1 MHNDIRNHFQ
11 EQNTN
16 HFTQFYND
24 KVKQILF
31 TLKKK
36 KEKKEP
42 WKILMTQRRVIYLIK
57 YFKSKTQKAN

>member
-36 KEKKEP
+36 KEKKRTLKNPNDTEKSNLP
-42 WKILMTQRRVIYLIK
+42 DKIFQIK
-57 YFKSKTQKAN
+57 NTKS